1 MPYTLEDVQYDMYMA
16 EEGARLL
23 YEEHRE
29 RAITD
34 FTTERLRSYYVDH
47 PAMVAPALQ
56 ALADSRQLLG
66 IHAGAA
72 LVFAASAVELG
83 IKGVLLRP
91 VVYGLVHQ
99 ESTASLITDLVIS
112 HTSFDRFRDLLFQIL
127 TDHGGTDLRAAKRP
141 GASKLLWEEMAAV
154 QANRNALVHRGE
166 RPAMEQAELGIEVAT
181 TVLEQLIPSVLHH
194 LGLHLHNA
202 VRVCARAACQANAPN
217 AAPRVATE

>member
-1 MPYTLEDVQYDMYMA
+1 
-16 EEGARLL
+16 
-23 YEEHRE
+23 
-29 RAITD
+29 
-34 FTTERLRSYYVDH
+34 
-47 PAMVAPALQ
+47 
-56 ALADSRQLLG
+56 
-66 IHAGAA
+66 
-72 LVFAASAVELG
+72 
-83 IKGVLLRP
+83 
-91 VVYGLVHQ
+91 VYGLVHQ

-127 TDHGGTDLRAAKRP
+127 TDHAGTDLRAAKRP
-141 GASKLLWEEMAAV
+141 GASKLLWEEIAAV

-166 RPAMEQAELGIEVAT
+166 RPAMEQAELSIEVAT